1 MNSKVSQDL
10 QERGLINQVTSDK
23 VYDLIDRG
31 QAIAYIGFDPTAPS
45 LHLGNLIQL
54 LLLRRLQIGGNKP
67 IVVAGGGT
75 AMVGDPSG
83 RSSERNLLD
92 DEAIERNLAKVA
104 EQLLAYLDF
113 STGPASATL
122 VNNRD
127 WLEKIPFIS
136 FLRDP
141 GKFITINQMLAKDS
155 VASRISS
162 EHGISFTEFTYMLM
176 QAYDFGQLSDA
187 YGCNMQL
194 GGSDQWG
201 NITVGIDYISKSRG
215 REVYGVTTP
224 LLTKSD
230 GTKFGK
236 SVGGAIYLDSE
247 LTSQYDF
254 YQFFLRSDDADIE
267 KLLKVFTF
275 FSIDEITDLVRAS
288 QEAPEKRIGQYA
300 LARSITEFIHG
311 KDGLDLAVAASEALF
326 TEDISAVEP
335 NALRMALAGAP
346 RSTIPRSQLEVGVSI
361 VDVALDSGLVQSKSE
376 ARKLI
381 KAGGLYLSGRRIVD
395 EETKVTLEDQLSIG
409 ALLLRKGKANYL
421 VVEVVA

>member
-1 MNSKVSQDL
+1 MTSKVSEDL
-10 QERGLINQVTSDK
+10 KWRGLVNQVTSEK
-23 VYDLIDRG
+23 VYELIDRG
-31 QAIAYIGFDPTAPS
+31 EAIAYIGFDPTAAS

-54 LLLRRLQIGGNKP
+54 LLLRRLQLAGNRP

-83 RSSERNLLD
+83 RSTERNLLD
-92 DEAIERNLAKVA
+92 DEAIERNLTKVS
-104 EQLLAYLDF
+104 EQLRAYLDF
-113 STGPASATL
+113 SDAPQAAIL

-127 WLEKIPFIS
+127 WLEEISFIS

-141 GKFITINQMLAKDS
+141 GKFITVNQMLAKDS
-155 VASRISS
+155 VSSRISS

-176 QAYDFGQLSDA
+176 QAYDFGQLNDA
-187 YGCNMQL
+187 FGCNMQL

-224 LLTKSD
+224 LLTKAD

-275 FSIDEITDLVRAS
+275 FSSDEINELVRAS
-288 QEAPEKRIGQYA
+288 VEAPEKRIGQYA

-311 KDGLDLAVAASEALF
+311 KEGLDLAVAASEALF
-326 TEDISAVEP
+326 ADDIASVEP
-335 NALRMALAGAP
+335 QALRMALSGAP
-346 RSTIPRSQLEVGVSI
+346 RSSITRSRLEDGATILEVAI
-361 VDVALDSGLVQSKSE
+361 ESGLVPSKSE
-376 ARKLI
+376 GRKLI
-381 KAGGLYLSGRRIVD
+381 KSGGLYLSGHRVVD
-395 EETKVTLEDQLSIG
+395 EEARVTLDDQLSIG

-421 VVEVVA
+421 VVDVVS

>member
-1 MNSKVSQDL
+1 MQSKVSDDL
-10 QERGLINQVTSDK
+10 KRRGLVNQITSEK
-23 VYDLIDRG
+23 VYDLIDNG
-31 QAIAYIGFDPTAPS
+31 DATAYIGFDPTAAS

-54 LLLRRLQIGGNKP
+54 LLLRRLQLGGNRP

-83 RSSERNLLD
+83 RSSERSLLD
-92 DEAIERNLAKVA
+92 DEAIEYNLAKVGR
-104 EQLLAYLDF
+104 QLEAYLDF
-113 STGPASATL
+113 SGGPKSAIL

-127 WLEKIPFIS
+127 WLEKISFIS

-141 GKFITINQMLAKDS
+141 GKFVTVNQMLAKDS
-155 VASRISS
+155 VSSRISS

-176 QAYDFGQLSDA
+176 QAYDFGQLSDS

-215 REVYGVTTP
+215 REVYGITTP

-247 LTSQYDF
+247 LTSQYEF
-254 YQFFLRSDDADIE
+254 YQFFLRSDDSDIE

-275 FSIDEITDLVRAS
+275 YSLNEIDEIVRS
-288 QEAPEKRIGQYA
+288 SIESPEKRIGQYA

-311 KDGLDLAVAASEALF
+311 KEGLELAVAASEALF
-326 TEDISAVEP
+326 ADDIASVEP
-335 NALRMALAGAP
+335 NALRMALSGAP
-346 RSTIPRSQLEVGVSI
+346 RSTISRSRLKDGATILEVAI
-361 VDVALDSGLVQSKSE
+361 ESGLVPSRSE
-376 ARKLI
+376 GRKLI
-381 KAGGLYLSGRRIVD
+381 KAGGLYLTGSRIAD
-395 EETKVTLEDQLSIG
+395 EDTVVTLKDQLSIG
-409 ALLLRKGKANYL
+409 ALLLRKGKSNYL
-421 VVEVVA
+421 VVDLTD

>member
-1 MNSKVSQDL
+1 MTSKVSEDL
-10 QERGLINQVTSDK
+10 KRRGLVNQVTSEK
-23 VYDLIDRG
+23 VYDLIDKG
-31 QAIAYIGFDPTAPS
+31 EATAYIGFDPTAAS

-54 LLLRRLQIGGNKP
+54 LLLRRLQVGGNRP

-83 RSSERNLLD
+83 RSTERNLLD
-92 DEAIERNLAKVA
+92 DEAIEYNLQRVGQ
-104 EQLLAYLDF
+104 QLQAYLDF
-113 STGPASATL
+113 SDGPKGAIL

-141 GKFITINQMLAKDS
+141 GKFVTINQMLAKDS

-215 REVYGVTTP
+215 REVYGITTP

-236 SVGGAIYLDSE
+236 SVGGAIYLDSD

-254 YQFFLRSDDADIE
+254 YQFFLRSDDGDIE

-275 FSIDEITDLVRAS
+275 FSVDEIDDLVKAS
-288 QEAPEKRIGQYA
+288 AIAPEKRIGQHA
-300 LARSITEFIHG
+300 LARSITEFVHG
-311 KDGLDLAVAASEALF
+311 KDGLELAVAASEALF
-326 TEDISAVEP
+326 ADDIASVEP
-335 NALRMALAGAP
+335 SALRMALAGAP
-346 RSTIPRSQLEVGVSI
+346 RASIARSRLEGGATILDVAIEVGLVS
-361 VDVALDSGLVQSKSE
+361 SRSE
-376 ARKLI
+376 GRKLI
-381 KAGGLYLSGRRIVD
+381 KAGGLYLSGRRVID
-395 EETKVTLEDQLSIG
+395 EEALVSSSDELAIG

-421 VVEVVA
+421 VVELK